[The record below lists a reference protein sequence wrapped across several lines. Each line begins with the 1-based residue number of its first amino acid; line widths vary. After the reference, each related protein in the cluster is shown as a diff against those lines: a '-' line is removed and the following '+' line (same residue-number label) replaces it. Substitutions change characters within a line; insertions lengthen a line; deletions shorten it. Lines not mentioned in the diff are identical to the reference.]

1 MNVGSRRLAL
11 LMSAAAAVLAGCGV
25 PTQDN
30 ARVAPVKEVP
40 AVLLSP
46 PPSTTTTT
54 VPVGPATAP
63 YTLCLAQSGGP
74 LVAVSRRL
82 PVYASLDDILRAL
95 AQPPTS
101 GEQAAG
107 LNTAVTP
114 GITATVSAGVARV
127 VLDTA
132 FGKES
137 ATDQLNAVAQI
148 VCTLTARP
156 GIGQVQFQLKGA
168 TTEVPRGDGSTTSNP
183 VSRDDYPKLIPAITP

>member
-1 MNVGSRRLAL
+1 MRAPSRRLAL
-11 LMSAAAAVLAGCGV
+11 LMSATAAVLAGCGV
-25 PTQDN
+25 PTQEN

-54 VPVGPATAP
+54 VPVGPATALF
-63 YTLCLAQSGGP
+63 TLCLAQSGGP

-82 PVYASLDDILRAL
+82 PVDATLDDILRAL
-95 AQPPTS
+95 ARPPTTE
-101 GEQAAG
+101 EQSAG

-114 GITATVSAGVARV
+114 GITSTVSAGVAQV

-148 VCTLTARP
+148 VCTLTSRP

-168 TTEVPRGDGSTTSNP
+168 TTEVPRGDGSTTSKP
-183 VSRDDYPKLIPAITP
+183 VSRDDYPKLIPASIP